1 VNILVLAGDR
11 GPDDPLARAAGVAG
25 KTLVPVAGV
34 PMLTR
39 VLKALAAWPRLE
51 RICVVAPALEVYD
64 KAIRAAGLSLP
75 CTRVSP
81 RESLC
86 QSVREGLEQFDGVR
100 PVLVVTAD
108 HPLIRSAWLDSICAS
123 GDDDLSVGLVDHAG
137 VRARLPNSRRTRY
150 RFSDRELG
158 GTNLFL
164 FRTAAADG
172 ILEVWARV
180 EQNRKAP
187 WKIVSLLGAGN
198 LVKFLAGRLSSS
210 DAFSALSKRAG
221 LRIGYRLIDD
231 PLSAVDVD
239 STADLATVEGLLS
252 ERGTLPR

>member
-1 VNILVLAGDR
+1 VNLLVLAGDR

-39 VLKALAAWPRLE
+39 VLEALANWPRAE
-51 RICVVAPALEVYD
+51 RICVVAPALADYD
-64 KAIRAAGLSLP
+64 DAIAAAGLTLP
-75 CTRVSP
+75 CQRVSP
-81 RESLC
+81 QESLC
-86 QSVREGLEQFDGVR
+86 RSVREGLEQFGTSR
-100 PVLVVTAD
+100 PVMVVTAD
-108 HPLIRSAWLDSICAS
+108 HPLIEPAWLDAMFVAA
-123 GDDDLSVGLVDHAG
+123 DDDLSVGLVDHAG
-137 VRARLPNSRRTRY
+137 VRARLPDSRRTRY

-158 GTNLFL
+158 GTNLFM
-164 FRTAAADG
+164 FRTAAADT
-172 ILEVWARV
+172 ILDVWSGV

-198 LVKFLAGRLSSS
+198 LVKFLTRRLSSS

-221 LRIGYRLIDD
+221 LRIGYRLIED

-239 STADLATVEGLLS
+239 SPADLVTVEGLLND
-252 ERGTLPR
+252 RGTLSR